1 MKKTYQQPMI
11 ERHQVKTES
20 LLITD
25 TKGWIDENDI
35 GANRLGLAFDVEE
48 ESDDE
53 NQRPQ
58 LWDEE
63 FDPQQ

>member
-1 MKKTYQQPMI
+1 MI

-35 GANRLGLAFDVEE
+35 GANRLGLAFDEE

-63 FDPQQ
+63 FAPQQ

>member
-1 MKKTYQQPMI
+1 MI

-25 TKGWIDENDI
+25 TKGWIGANDI
-35 GANRLGLAFDVEE
+35 GANRLGLAFEEE
-48 ESDDE
+48 ESDE
-53 NQRPQ
+53 EYQRPQ